1 MPMTVGAGWLA
12 ERIEGPRAGD
22 VHAGLAALISSG
34 ELRPG
39 TQLPTIRSL
48 AGELGTRTSAVVT
61 AWGMLRREGLVE
73 THRRGGTMVL
83 GGEDAVAAPA
93 RRDGAALDL
102 VDAQADPE
110 LLPDLRDALLWATR
124 PPRHAVKTRTTT
136 RELLVAA
143 AAGQPFSM
151 EAFTVLPGG
160 LAAIN
165 ALIKAAARGGRDVIA
180 LESPTLM
187 RTVTVVKR
195 HASRILPLLS
205 DASGPLP
212 DSLREVLVGGA
223 RTIVFQPAWSVP
235 SGATLTPERAEAL
248 AEILSG
254 PSAAGVW
261 VIEEDAIGPLA
272 RGATLGALLPDRVM
286 RVTQYRRAFGPDMEI
301 ALVGGPNSIVDPLRE
316 AQRAAGL
323 RVSPLLQDTLA
334 YLLRDDDASAAVARA
349 AARYAARHATF
360 TEALRGFGLADRS
373 AGGLVAVIP
382 VESEARAIDLLAAA
396 GLTVASLSRGRVD
409 PGGEQAIRIA
419 MTAIPDEP
427 HGVRDLVAAI
437 AAALREEVTVDG
449 D

>member
-1 MPMTVGAGWLA
+1 MPITVGAGWLA

-48 AGELGTRTSAVVT
+48 AGELGTRTSVVIT

-73 THRRGGTMVL
+73 THRRGGTTVL
-83 GGEDAVAAPA
+83 GVEDGVAPA

-102 VDAQADPE
+102 VDAQGDPE
-110 LLPDLRDALLWATR
+110 LVPDLRDALLWATR
-124 PPRHAVKTRTTT
+124 PPRYAVKTRTTT

-143 AAGQPFSM
+143 AAGQPFAM

-160 LAAIN
+160 PAAIN
-165 ALIKAAARGGRDVIA
+165 ALIKAAASSGRDVMA
-180 LESPTLM
+180 LESPTLI
-187 RTVTVVKR
+187 RTVAVVRR
-195 HASRILPLLS
+195 HASRTLPLFS

-212 DSLREVLVGGA
+212 GSLRDVLAQGA

-248 AEILSG
+248 AEILAG
-254 PSAAGVW
+254 PEGAGVW

-272 RGATLGALLPDRVM
+272 RGATLGTLLPDRVV
-286 RVTQYRRAFGPDMEI
+286 RVTQYGRAFGPDLEI

-316 AQRAAGL
+316 AQRIDGL
-323 RVSPLLQDTLA
+323 RVSPLLHDTLA
-334 YLLRDDDASAAVARA
+334 YLLRDDAASAAVARA
-349 AARYAARHATF
+349 AERYAARHAAF
-360 TEALRGFGLADRS
+360 AEALRGYGLTDRS

-396 GLTVASLSRGRVD
+396 GLAVASLSRGRVE

-419 MTAIPDEP
+419 MTVIPDEP
-427 HGVRDLVAAI
+427 HGVGELVAAI
-437 AAALREEVTVDG
+437 AAALREEVTIDG